1 MRMHIIEK
9 EGTLAPA
16 TLTFS
21 HRGEITEEPPLATNK
36 QLMRGRKLLTFG
48 SIALES

>member
-1 MRMHIIEK
+1 MHIIEK

-21 HRGEITEEPPLATNK
+21 HGVEITEEPPLATNK